1 VTPVGKRRLRRILL
15 LAGALLVTLV
25 VVLLAS
31 YPLHRG
37 SQDRADDRFR
47 QMSIEVTR
55 DFTRFWPAG
64 AETVNRPVVA
74 ASCSHAFSDVKAQEL
89 TTCPNLAE
97 LDLSQCDF
105 VDPRGLARL
114 SSLQRLRVLSLAGTP
129 VDDGVLPVLATWPA
143 LRELN
148 LDRTGVTAG
157 GLRAFLGQRQ
167 VKRLSVSGAK
177 LSPAEAKEL
186 RHAFPDVEIQIEA
199 SGGP

>member
-1 VTPVGKRRLRRILL
+1 VGPFGKRRLRRILL

-64 AETVNRPVVA
+64 AETVNRSVVA
-74 ASCSHAFSDVKAQEL
+74 ASCAHAFSDVKAQEL
-89 TTCPNLAE
+89 TTCPNLSE
-97 LDLSQCDF
+97 LDLSPCDF
-105 VDPRGLARL
+105 VDPRALARL
-114 SSLQRLRVLSLAGTP
+114 SGLKRLRSLSLAGTP

-143 LRELN
+143 LNDLR

-157 GLRAFLGQRQ
+157 GLREFLGQRR
-167 VKRLSVSGAK
+167 VKKLSVSGTKVSA
-177 LSPAEAKEL
+177 AEAKAL
-186 RHAFPDVEIQIEA
+186 REAFPDVEIRSEA

>member
-1 VTPVGKRRLRRILL
+1 MTAVGKRRLRRVVV
-15 LAGALLVTLV
+15 LAGALLVTFV
-25 VVLLAS
+25 AVLLAS
-31 YPLHRG
+31 YPLHRA

-64 AETVNRPVVA
+64 AETVNRPVVSA
-74 ASCSHAFSDVKAQEL
+74 TCSHAFSDVKAQEL

-105 VDPRGLARL
+105 VDPRALARL
-114 SSLQRLRVLSLAGTP
+114 SALRVRTLSLAGTP

-143 LRELN
+143 LRDLN

-157 GLRAFLGQRQ
+157 GVRAFLGQRQ
-167 VKRLSVSGAK
+167 MKRLSVSGAK

-186 RHAFPDVEIQIEA
+186 RDAFPDVKIQF
-199 SGGP
+199 